1 MDDLGGQKPSYFWR
15 DGPLKNF
22 FVEAMVPVPPP
33 AEAGSVAEEGRC
45 LVEWPFRLDARP
57 WGLIFFF
64 KGLQSWHEGFCFF
77 LDFRWN
83 EASEIKATSDRL
95 VTSDV
100 KAEILYGFVGYNARL
115 TQFTGVNSGGSA
127 KRHEPH
133 LTIAWYLTGRFSC
146 PSNQTEISPKPIWG
160 WNKKTWF
167 ARMHFSLVEFFV
179 PSLKS
184 RILFINVFF
193 FQPSNSS
200 GFWRVLAF
208 ASKNLCPGLV
218 SHKPRLL
225 LYHEKQSWYLGISV
239 QMLWFF

>member
-1 MDDLGGQKPSYFWR
+1 MKKWMIWGEKTSYFWT
-15 DGPLKNF
+15 DGPSKIF
-22 FVEAMVPVPPP
+22 FVEAMVPGPPP
-33 AEAGSVAEEGRC
+33 AEASVAEEGRC
-45 LVEWPFRLDARP
+45 LVEWPFRLDERP

-64 KGLQSWHEGFCFF
+64 KGLQSWHEGFWFF

-95 VTSDV
+95 VTSDA

-184 RILFINVFF
+184 RILFRWFQCFF

-200 GFWRVLAF
+200 GLEFRVVF
-208 ASKNLCPGLV
+208 G
-218 SHKPRLL
+218 
-225 LYHEKQSWYLGISV
+225 QSS
-239 QMLWFF
+239 

>member
-1 MDDLGGQKPSYFWR
+1 MIWGEKTSYFWR

-22 FVEAMVPVPPP
+22 SLRPSCRCRRRKLPWQRREDVWLSDHSDWMNDL
-33 AEAGSVAEEGRC
+33 EGC
-45 LVEWPFRLDARP
+45 
-57 WGLIFFF
+57 FFF
-64 KGLQSWHEGFCFF
+64 KGLQSWHEGFWFF

-115 TQFTGVNSGGSA
+115 TQFTGVHSGGSA

-160 WNKKTWF
+160 RNKKTWF
-167 ARMHFSLVEFFV
+167 ARMHSSLVEFFV
-179 PSLKS
+179 PSLK
-184 RILFINVFF
+184 
-193 FQPSNSS
+193 
-200 GFWRVLAF
+200 
-208 ASKNLCPGLV
+208 
-218 SHKPRLL
+218 KPNPL
-225 LYHEKQSWYLGISV
+225 
-239 QMLWFF
+239 